1 MEIVDSDRFRRE
13 YCNVF
18 SRFFFF
24 YPIPELDT
32 MRWHINGENLIAQVT
47 SKIAF
52 IGYFIGYFNNLLL
65 EV

>member
-13 YCNVF
+13 YCKL
-18 SRFFFF
+18 SRFFSF

-32 MRWHINGENLIAQVT
+32 MRWHTNGENLIAQVT
-47 SKIAF
+47 SKITF